1 MRNEVLRKLFHLGSV
16 VIPVGTILLGSE
28 LMVLLLS
35 ISAVLLVAIE
45 VFRAASP
52 RLRHLFN
59 RGFGFMMRHRE
70 MHSGT
75 QGGVVLTGSSWML
88 LAYAPLLW
96 LFPVEVVI
104 AAFLMVSLC
113 DPAAALV
120 GRSIGRYRM
129 RSGKS
134 LEGSLAFLLAGI
146 AAAAI
151 TGAIQPGF
159 SIWIGIAG
167 ASAATLAEAFPGP
180 FDDNFIVPVA
190 ACVAMQGVAS
200 LASVTAS

>member
-1 MRNEVLRKLFHLGSV
+1 
-16 VIPVGTILLGSE
+16 
-28 LMVLLLS
+28 
-35 ISAVLLVAIE
+35 
-45 VFRAASP
+45 
-52 RLRHLFN
+52 
-59 RGFGFMMRHRE
+59 
-70 MHSGT
+70 
-75 QGGVVLTGSSWML
+75 
-88 LAYAPLLW
+88 
-96 LFPVEVVI
+96 
-104 AAFLMVSLC
+104 
-113 DPAAALV
+113 
-120 GRSIGRYRM
+120 M